1 MESGPGWRVG
11 SLSPVRLTVLGS
23 NGTYPTVGRPASG
36 YLLAAGG
43 QQVLLDCGPGVF
55 AALHERGVVPDV
67 IVLSHGHGD
76 HCSDV
81 VSLLNYLRFDRS
93 EYRGIPLLAPRGVV
107 NRLAA
112 FVGAGPDHLFFD
124 VFAPD
129 LVMPGSVIRFGNVT
143 LSFAEAVHPVPAVSV
158 RVAAGG
164 VSLTYSGDTGPG
176 GGLADLA
183 VASDLM
189 LCEATHQGVPAPDR
203 YPYHLYASETG
214 GIATVSEVAALLVTH
229 VAPTLDPDVSVI
241 EAAREFDGPVAH
253 AAPGMEVDL

>member
-1 MESGPGWRVG
+1 MESGPRWQVG

-23 NGTYPTVGRPASG
+23 NGTYPTVGKPASG

-43 QQVLLDCGPGVF
+43 HQILLDCGPGVF
-55 AALHERGVVPDV
+55 AALHERGIVPDV

-76 HCSDV
+76 HCTDV

-107 NRLAA
+107 DRLAS

-129 LVMPGSVIRFGNVT
+129 LVMPGSVIRFGEVA
-143 LSFAEAVHPVPAVSV
+143 LSFAEAVHPVPAVCV
-158 RVAAGG
+158 RVAVGG
-164 VSLTYSGDTGPG
+164 ASLTYSGDTGPG
-176 GGLADLA
+176 GGLAQLA
-183 VASDLM
+183 TGSDLI
-189 LCEATHQGVPAPDR
+189 LCEATHQGVPTPDR
-203 YPYHLYASETG
+203 YPYHLYASEAG
-214 GIATVSEVAALLVTH
+214 AIATTSEVGALLVTH
-229 VAPTLDPDVSVI
+229 IAPTLDPEVSVT
-241 EAAREFDGPVAH
+241 EAALEFEGPVAH